1 MRLSTALRLGRVS
14 SLPTVVSNVLAAI
27 ALAGGFPHAATLVLV
42 CVAMSL
48 FYLAG
53 TFLNDAFDRD
63 LDRVDRLDRPIPA
76 GEVHAATVF
85 DAGFVMLFAGVL
97 LVVVLSLATGAGGK
111 PILCAIWLGSLIVFY
126 DAHHKGN
133 AWAPLLMGLIR
144 ASVYVIAALLV
155 RPELSGEVLVGAA
168 LLVAYLVGLT
178 VLGREQLTNLWP
190 LALLGLVFAVARP
203 TGPTAVP
210 VYAAFFLWVL
220 RALVQLRGRQ
230 TRVAVTGLVAGI
242 SLLDAVLIANLG
254 RPGLSAAAIA
264 AFLATTA
271 LQKLLPD
278 HLDHGT

>member
-1 MRLSTALRLGRVS
+1 MQLRTALRLGRVS
-14 SLPTVVSNVLAAI
+14 SLPTVTSNVLAAI
-27 ALAGGFPHAATLVLV
+27 ALAGGFPHASTLVLV

-48 FYLAG
+48 FYLGG

-63 LDRVDRLDRPIPA
+63 FDRVDRTDRPIPA

-85 DAGFVMLFAGVL
+85 DTGFVMLFAGIGLIAGLAV
-97 LVVVLSLATGAGGK
+97 ATGAGGK
-111 PILCAIWLGSLIVFY
+111 PVVAAIALGSLIVFY
-126 DAHHKGN
+126 DAHHRN
-133 AWAPLLMGLIR
+133 NPWAPLLMGLIR

-155 RPELSGEVLVGAA
+155 RPDLSSEVLVGAA

-178 VLGREQLTNLWP
+178 VLGSGRFTSLWP

-242 SLLDAVLIANLG
+242 SLLDALLIANLG
-254 RPGLSAAAIA
+254 RPVLAAAAIA

-271 LQKLLPD
+271 LQKIVPD
-278 HLDHGT
+278 